1 MMTMYDN
8 VLQCMTTMND
18 TIFTK
23 TDDDDYHYHYYYIII
38 ISLLFTIVIINLTI
52 VTLYYCLLLTMME
65 SCCFCIFWP
74 RECLVIQHDG
84 IDYWITES
92 LGSYKILN
100 ETVWRT
106 KICTKIQSLHHFP
119 IKIIWTN
126 LSLSQKNQRVS
137 RSEKKKVLNSSPRPV
152 RLLGPVGSSWVKLH
166 GRKLGVK
173 GFLDPNL
180 TLRRIQCGAFH
191 KKGACKQLQCHYGW
205 CVYKSNN
212 YG

>member
-1 MMTMYDN
+1 MTA
-8 VLQCMTTMND
+8 L
-18 TIFTK
+18 
-23 TDDDDYHYHYYYIII
+23 
-38 ISLLFTIVIINLTI
+38 
-52 VTLYYCLLLTMME
+52 
-65 SCCFCIFWP
+65 
-74 RECLVIQHDG
+74 
-84 IDYWITES
+84 ITES
-92 LGSYKILN
+92 LNHLVLTRSSMKLCGAPKFAPKFSHFIISQLKSYERIYHFRRKTN
-100 ETVWRT
+100 EFQDP
-106 KICTKIQSLHHFP
+106 K
-119 IKIIWTN
+119 
-126 LSLSQKNQRVS
+126 
-137 RSEKKKVLNSSPRPV
+137 KKKVLNSSPRPV

>member
-100 ETVWRT
+100 ETVCRT

-137 RSEKKKVLNSSPRPV
+137 RSEK
-152 RLLGPVGSSWVKLH
+152 
-166 GRKLGVK
+166 
-173 GFLDPNL
+173 
-180 TLRRIQCGAFH
+180 
-191 KKGACKQLQCHYGW
+191 
-205 CVYKSNN
+205 
-212 YG
+212 